1 MERIIKGLF
10 IKDDYVM
17 KKPILLDCT
26 LRDGGYYTNWDFD
39 QELVKDYLVT
49 MEKLPIEY
57 LEIGYRSKPMK
68 GYLGEFFYC
77 PKYVFEEVRRLAPSK
92 KTVIILNE
100 KDCLPSDVDYL
111 FSGFETYI
119 DLVRIAV
126 NPDRFDHAIEL
137 AKSIKEAGFSVAF
150 NVMYMSK
157 WVDDKPFL
165 EKIHKINGLVDF
177 FYMVD
182 SFGSVYP
189 NQVRELI
196 KILKQKIDVPLG
208 FHGHNNLEM
217 AHINT
222 LTAIECGCDIVDAT
236 ITGMGRG
243 AGNLKTELL
252 LTSLASR
259 DGINV
264 PFNEL
269 SAIVSDFETM
279 QKNYEWGTN
288 LPYMVSGALSQ
299 PQKDVMSWISK
310 RTYSINSIITTLQN
324 KNESLTDNLKLE
336 HFDFSGTSY
345 KNVLIIG
352 GGPGAVE
359 HKKAIKQYIRTHSDE
374 CSIIHAST
382 KNAGHYKDLDVPQF
396 FCLVGNEGYRMQ
408 KIFSNDLVSQS
419 YTCILPPYPRK
430 MGTFIPDG
438 VIKSSYE
445 LEKVDFTD
453 KFIDSHFALALQTS
467 LEFDVENVYLIGY
480 DGYGDNLGIKEVE
493 LSAENQYLIDKFEKT
508 DVNLIALTDTK
519 YELKKQS
526 VYSYLK

>member
-1 MERIIKGLF
+1 MEIDNIK
-10 IKDDYVM
+10 I
-17 KKPILLDCT
+17 LDCT

-39 QELVKDYLVT
+39 QELVKDYLIA

-57 LEIGYRSKPMK
+57 IEIGYRSKPID

-100 KDCLPSDVDYL
+100 KDCLPEDVDYL
-111 FSGFETYI
+111 FSGLNEYI

-137 AKSIKEAGFSVAF
+137 AKAIKKQNFAVAF

-157 WVDDKPFL
+157 WVDDTVFL
-165 EKIHKINGLVDF
+165 EKVHKVNGLVDF

-189 NQVRELI
+189 HQVKELI
-196 KILKQKIDVPLG
+196 EVLKERIKVPLG
-208 FHGHNNLEM
+208 FHGHNNLEL

-222 LTAIECGCDIVDAT
+222 LIAIENGCKIVDAT

-259 DGINV
+259 NKLDV
-264 PFNEL
+264 SFNEL
-269 SAIVSDFETM
+269 SAIVSDFEEM
-279 QKNYEWGTN
+279 QKKYSWGTN

-310 RTYSINSIITTLQN
+310 RSYSINSIIMALQN
-324 KNESLTDNLKLE
+324 QNDSITDNLKLNP
-336 HFDFSGTSY
+336 FDFSNTFF
-345 KNVLIIG
+345 KNVVIIG
-352 GGPGAVE
+352 GGYSAVE
-359 HKKAIKQYIRTHSDE
+359 HIKAIKQFINAHSNDL
-374 CSIIHAST
+374 CIIHAST
-382 KNAGHYKDLDVPQF
+382 KNASGYKDLDVPQY

-408 KIFSNDLVSQS
+408 KIFNNDLGDRS
-419 YTCILPPYPRK
+419 YTCILPPFPRK
-430 MGTFIPDG
+430 MGTFIPEG
-438 VIKSSYE
+438 VMNSSFE
-445 LEKVDFTD
+445 LEKVGFTD
-453 KFIDSHFALALQTS
+453 KYKDSHFALALQTA
-467 LEFDVENVYLIGY
+467 LGFKAEVVYLVGY
-480 DGYGDNLGIKEVE
+480 DGYGDNLGAKEVE
-493 LSAENQYLIDKFEKT
+493 LSAENQYLINKFEATTSKLLAIT
-508 DVNLIALTDTK
+508 ETK
-519 YELKKQS
+519 YILNKKS
-526 VYSYLK
+526 IYSQIK

>member
-1 MERIIKGLF
+1 
-10 IKDDYVM
+10 M
-17 KKPILLDCT
+17 KKPQILDCT

-39 QELVKDYLVT
+39 QELVKDYLIA
-49 MEKLPIEY
+49 MEKLPVEY
-57 LEIGYRSKPMK
+57 LEIGYRSKPMD

-77 PKYVFEEVRRLAPSK
+77 PKYIFEQVRKLAPSK

-100 KDCLPSDVDYL
+100 KDCLPTDVDYL
-111 FSGFETYI
+111 FSGLENYI
-119 DLVRIAV
+119 DLVRVAV
-126 NPDRFDHAIEL
+126 SPDRFDYAIEL
-137 AKSIKEAGFSVAF
+137 AKCIKDAGFSVAF

-157 WVDDKPFL
+157 WIDDKPFL
-165 EKIHKINGLVDF
+165 EKIHKVNGLVDF

-189 NQVRELI
+189 NQVKELI
-196 KILKQKIDVPLG
+196 GLLKEKVNVPLG
-208 FHGHNNLEM
+208 FHGHNNLEL

-222 LTAIECGCDIVDAT
+222 LTAIECGCEIVDVT

-252 LTSLASR
+252 LTSLASNE
-259 DGINV
+259 GLEV

-279 QKNYEWGTN
+279 QKHYGWGTN

-324 KNESLTDNLKLE
+324 KNESITDNLKLDN
-336 HFDFSGTSY
+336 FDFSKTSF
-345 KNVLIIG
+345 KNVLIVG
-352 GGPGAVE
+352 GGPGAVQ
-359 HKKAIKQYIRTHSDE
+359 HKKAIKQYLRVHSNE
-374 CSIIHAST
+374 VCIIHAST
-382 KNAGHYKDLDVPQF
+382 KNAGYYKDLDVPQF

-408 KIFSNDLVSQS
+408 KTFKNDLNNRP

-430 MGTFIPDG
+430 MGTFIPEG

-445 LEKVDFTD
+445 LENVNFTD
-453 KFIDSHFALALQTS
+453 KFKDSHFALALQTS
-467 LEFDVENVYLIGY
+467 LEFKVENVYLVGY
-480 DGYGDNLGIKEVE
+480 DGYGENMGVKEVE
-493 LSAENQYLIDKFEKT
+493 LSAENQYLIDKFQET
-508 DVNLIALTDTK
+508 GVSLVALTETK
-519 YELKKQS
+519 YNLQKQS